1 MALLRAVGAS
11 DGRGETMK
19 RATMRA
25 RQLATTVATFAAL
38 WLTAAA
44 NWPKT

>member
-1 MALLRAVGAS
+1 MT
-11 DGRGETMK
+11 RG
-19 RATMRA
+19 TMRTRV